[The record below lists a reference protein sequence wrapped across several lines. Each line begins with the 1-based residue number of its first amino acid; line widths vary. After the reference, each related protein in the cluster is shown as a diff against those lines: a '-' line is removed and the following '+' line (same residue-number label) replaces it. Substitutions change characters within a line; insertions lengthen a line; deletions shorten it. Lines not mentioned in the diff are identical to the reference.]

1 MVTHVT
7 HRRHPTDGRSR
18 EGTLRDK
25 PTIERAFAVITG
37 AVWALLAV
45 VAVPL
50 AGVSGATTPIDAGS
64 DHAGAIRAGVGATQP
79 VALAAPYEYLGWG
92 DPQPPADVISATGIH
107 DLTLAFI
114 LAHKGCNPEWDGT
127 RPLLGGSDAAAIA
140 AVRSAGGDVDVS
152 FGGWSGSKLGAAC
165 KTVAALTAAY
175 QQVVDDYG
183 LSAVDIDIEHTE
195 FTKKAVR
202 ERVIEALADLQ
213 QADPTL
219 EISVT
224 FGTDETGPDTD
235 GLAMI
240 DQAAALGF
248 QPYAWT
254 IMPFDFGA
262 PVSDM
267 GTVSIQAA
275 EGLEA
280 DIASAYGESAAE
292 AYAHLGISSMNG
304 DTDESD
310 ETVSIADFQQ
320 ILNFAETEHLARLT
334 FWAVNRDRPCS
345 GGLSTQAGS
354 CSGIDQA
361 AYAFTDLLSGY
372 TS

>member
-1 MVTHVT
+1 ML
-7 HRRHPTDGRSR
+7 RRSR
-18 EGTLRDK
+18 TTERVLRS
-25 PTIERAFAVITG
+25 AAGVVFAV
-37 AVWALLAV
+37 LAV
-45 VAVPL
+45 VTVP
-50 AGVSGATTPIDAGS
+50 ATTVSGAATPVTVGPA
-64 DHAGAIRAGVGATQP
+64 HASAVPAQGTGTQP

-92 DPQPPADVISATGIH
+92 SPQPPAQVIASTGIH
-107 DLTLAFI
+107 DLTFAFI
-114 LAHKGCNPEWDGT
+114 LAHKGCNPEWDGS

-140 AVRSAGGDVDVS
+140 AVRSAGGNVDVS
-152 FGGWSGSKLGAAC
+152 VGGWSGSKLGAAC
-165 KTVAALTAAY
+165 KTVGALTAAY
-175 QQVVDDYG
+175 QEVVGDYG
-183 LSAVDIDIEHTE
+183 LSAIDIDIEHTE

-202 ERVIEALADLQ
+202 ERVVEALADLQ

-224 FGTDETGPDTD
+224 FGTSETGPDAD
-235 GLAMI
+235 GKAMI
-240 DQAAALGF
+240 GQAAALGF

-280 DIASAYGESAAE
+280 DVASAYGESATE
-292 AYAHLGISSMNG
+292 AYAHTGISSMNG

-310 ETVSIADFQQ
+310 ETVALSDFQQ
-320 ILNFAETEHLARLT
+320 ILTFAQTEHLARLT
-334 FWAVNRDRPCS
+334 FWAVNRDRACS
-345 GGLSTQAGS
+345 SGLSLGAGS

-361 AYAFTDLLSGY
+361 PFAFTDLLSQY

>member
-1 MVTHVT
+1 MRENRRSERVLCRMAGVVATLLVVVTVSSSSVSGAAASV
-7 HRRHPTDGRSR
+7 PVSSN
-18 EGTLRDK
+18 L
-25 PTIERAFAVITG
+25 TG
-37 AVWALLAV
+37 AVRAAV
-45 VAVPL
+45 
-50 AGVSGATTPIDAGS
+50 GV
-64 DHAGAIRAGVGATQP
+64 TQP

-92 DPQPPADVISATGIH
+92 DPQPPAYVLSTTSIH

-114 LAHKGCNPEWDGT
+114 LAHKGCNPEWDGS

-152 FGGWSGSKLGAAC
+152 FGGWSGSKLGTAC
-165 KTVAALTAAY
+165 KTVVALTAAY
-175 QQVVDDYG
+175 QEVVDDYG
-183 LSAVDIDIEHTE
+183 LSAIDIDIEHTE
-195 FTKKAVR
+195 FTKTAVR
-202 ERVIEALADLQ
+202 ERVVEALADLQ
-213 QADPTL
+213 DVDPTL

-224 FGTDETGPDTD
+224 FGTNETGPDAD
-235 GLAMI
+235 GRAMI
-240 DQAAALGF
+240 EQAAMLGF

-280 DIASAYGESAAE
+280 DVAAAYGESAST
-292 AYAHLGISSMNG
+292 AYGHIGISSMNG
-304 DTDESD
+304 DTDEPD
-310 ETVSIADFQQ
+310 ETVSLSDFQQ
-320 ILNFAETEHLARLT
+320 ILTFAESERLARLT

-345 GGLSTQAGS
+345 SGLSTTAGS

-361 AYAFTDLLSGY
+361 PYAFTDLLSEY
-372 TS
+372 SP

>member
-1 MVTHVT
+1 LPEN
-7 HRRHPTDGRSR
+7 RR
-18 EGTLRDK
+18 
-25 PTIERAFAVITG
+25 IERALGSLAAVTVTLLVVVTG
-37 AVWALLAV
+37 AS
-45 VAVPL
+45 
-50 AGVSGATTPIDAGS
+50 AGVSGAATQVNASSNP
-64 DHAGAIRAGVGATQP
+64 AGAAREPVNQAQP

-92 DPQPPADVISATGIH
+92 DPQPPAEVIGSTGIH

-114 LAHKGCNPEWDGT
+114 LAHKGCNPEWDGS

-140 AVRSAGGDVDVS
+140 AVRSAGGDADVS
-152 FGGWSGSKLGAAC
+152 VGGWSGSKLGAAC
-165 KTVAALTAAY
+165 KTVAALAAAY
-175 QQVVDDYG
+175 QEVVDDYG
-183 LSAVDIDIEHTE
+183 LSAIDIDIEHAE
-195 FTKKAVR
+195 FTNAKVR
-202 ERVIEALADLQ
+202 ERVVEALASLQ
-213 QADPTL
+213 KTDPTL

-224 FGTDETGPDTD
+224 FGTNETGPDAD

-240 DQAAALGF
+240 KQAAALGF

-254 IMPFDFGA
+254 IMPFDFEV

-280 DIASAYGESAAE
+280 DVASAYDESATA
-292 AYAHLGISSMNG
+292 AYSHIGISSMNG

-310 ETVSIADFQQ
+310 ETVSLSDFQQ
-320 ILNFAETEHLARLT
+320 ILTFAESEHLARLT

-345 GGLSTQAGS
+345 SGLSTQAGS
-354 CSGIDQA
+354 CSGIDQTPF
-361 AYAFTDLLSGY
+361 AFTDLLSQY

>member
-1 MVTHVT
+1 MDN
-7 HRRHPTDGRSR
+7 RQ
-18 EGTLRDK
+18 K
-25 PTIERAFAVITG
+25 IRARWAVVTG
-37 AVWALLAV
+37 AVLALLV
-45 VAVPL
+45 VVGVPL
-50 AGVSGATTPIDAGS
+50 AGETGATTPVPTGS
-64 DHAGAIRAGVGATQP
+64 DHGGALPVVSEGSQP
-79 VALAAPYEYLGWG
+79 TALAAPYEYLGWG
-92 DPQPPADVISATGIH
+92 DPQPPADVLSATGIH
-107 DLTLAFI
+107 DLTLAFV
-114 LAHKGCNPEWDGT
+114 LAHKGCHPEWDGS

-165 KTVAALTAAY
+165 KTVPALTAAY

-183 LSAVDIDIEHTE
+183 LSAIDIDIEHTE
-195 FTKKAVR
+195 FTKSTVR
-202 ERVIEALADLQ
+202 KRVIEALADLQ
-213 QADPTL
+213 QEDPTL

-224 FGTDETGPDTD
+224 FGTNQTGPDAD
-235 GLAMI
+235 GEAMI
-240 DQAAALGF
+240 EQAAALGF

-280 DIASAYGESAAE
+280 DMASAYGESAAE

-304 DTDESD
+304 ETDETD
-310 ETVSIADFQQ
+310 ETVSVADFQQ

-334 FWAVNRDRPCS
+334 FWAVNRDRPCAA
-345 GGLSTQAGS
+345 GLSTRAGS

-361 AYAFTDLLSGY
+361 AYAFTDLLSQYG
-372 TS
+372 

>member
-1 MVTHVT
+1 MNN
-7 HRRHPTDGRSR
+7 RRKIGARW
-18 EGTLRDK
+18 
-25 PTIERAFAVITG
+25 AAITG
-37 AVWALLAV
+37 ALLALLV
-45 VAVPL
+45 VAAPP
-50 AGVSGATTPIDAGS
+50 AGLSGATTPITTRS
-64 DHAGAIRAGVGATQP
+64 DPAGAKPAVSDGSQP
-79 VALAAPYEYLGWG
+79 TAMAAPYEYLGWG
-92 DPQPPADVISATGIH
+92 DPQPPADVLSATGIH

-114 LAHKGCNPEWDGT
+114 LAHKGCHPEWDGS

-165 KTVAALTAAY
+165 KTVPALTAAY

-183 LSAVDIDIEHTE
+183 LSAIDIDIEHTE
-195 FTKKAVR
+195 FTKTTVR

-213 QADPTL
+213 QEDPTL

-224 FGTDETGPDTD
+224 FGTNQSGPDAD
-235 GLAMI
+235 GEAMI
-240 DQAAALGF
+240 EQAAALGF

-280 DIASAYGESAAE
+280 DMASAYGESAAE
-292 AYAHLGISSMNG
+292 AYAHLGVSSMNG
-304 DTDESD
+304 ETDESD
-310 ETVSIADFQQ
+310 ETVSVADFQQ
-320 ILNFAETEHLARLT
+320 ILNFADTEHLARLT
-334 FWAVNRDRPCS
+334 FWAVNRDRPCAA
-345 GGLSTQAGS
+345 GLSTKAGS

-361 AYAFTDLLSGY
+361 AYAFTDLLSQY
-372 TS
+372 AS